1 MAAKNVDQYITNHP
15 NWESE
20 IRELREMIISTGLE
34 ETIKWGSPVYMLG
47 GKNVVS
53 IGAFK
58 NHCALWFFQGALLK
72 EHTALLENAQE
83 EKTKAMRQIRFE
95 KGDELPIQTLRKYVE
110 EAKQNQQEGKEI
122 KPEKKKEVVL
132 PELLETAFD
141 EDPELKKAFQDLS
154 PGKQREYAN
163 YLEEAKQDKT
173 KISRLGKIKPMIK
186 QGQGLHDKYKNC

>member
-20 IRELREMIISTGLE
+20 IRELREMILSTGLE

-72 EHTALLENAQE
+72 QHTALLENTQE

-95 KGDELPIQTLRKYVE
+95 KGDELPIETLRKYVE

-132 PELLETAFD
+132 PELLKTAFD
-141 EDPELKKAFQDLS
+141 EDSELKKAFQELS
-154 PGKQREYAN
+154 PGKQREYAI
-163 YLEEAKQDKT
+163 YLDEAKQDKT
-173 KISRLGKIKPMIK
+173 KLSRLEKIKPMIK